1 MRAFAWRHSRA
12 LPIKANSYHSCR
24 GSGGIYAV
32 LAQTQT
38 KEMSL
43 LPSARQ
49 KEIRNGYR
57 EKQEQEFYLNPVWT
71 PFSDRLAEVLDR
83 IAFDNSWLIERK
95 AKEIMERIYAPGVED
110 PINVQ
115 GLFSYVGALT
125 DWTAHETFLLPPR
138 SIFSFMQA
146 GNNKLRLWDTTAA
159 NLEHLPR
166 KLEDTYVTRETTLT
180 FHSDDL
186 QDGLHFILRI
196 EQAPHSKWNITYQK
210 YVICQAL
217 AAPKQTNGFST
228 SVNLETA
235 YFLLKAFYALNGECL
250 DVALGYVE
258 DKGEPFDRNLAF
270 APTDQVVAHAA
281 GESESNELSQPV
293 LAAQAQERLAKRYQ
307 HTIFAQVWS
316 PGGTQGVG
324 RKRKASTHS
333 YL

>member
-1 MRAFAWRHSRA
+1 
-12 LPIKANSYHSCR
+12 
-24 GSGGIYAV
+24 
-32 LAQTQT
+32 
-38 KEMSL
+38 MSL

-71 PFSDRLAEVLDR
+71 PFSDRLAEVLDG
-83 IAFDNSWLIERK
+83 IAFSNSWLIERK
-95 AKEIMERIYAPGVED
+95 AKEIMERIYASGVEG

-115 GLFSYVGALT
+115 GLFSYVGALMVGT
-125 DWTAHETFLLPPR
+125 FHETFLLPKPPPR
-138 SIFSFMQA
+138 SIFFFGQA

-159 NLEHLPR
+159 NCEHLPHNL
-166 KLEDTYVTRETTLT
+166 KDTYVTRETTLT
-180 FHSDDL
+180 FRSDDL

-210 YVICQAL
+210 YVIYKAL

-228 SVNLETA
+228 SVILETA

-281 GESESNELSQPV
+281 GERESNELSQPV

>member
-1 MRAFAWRHSRA
+1 M
-12 LPIKANSYHSCR
+12 
-24 GSGGIYAV
+24 
-32 LAQTQT
+32 AQTQT
-38 KEMSL
+38 KEVSL
-43 LPSARQ
+43 LPSAGQ

-95 AKEIMERIYAPGVED
+95 AKGIMEHIYESGVEG

-115 GLFSYVGALT
+115 GLFSYVGALMVGT
-125 DWTAHETFLLPPR
+125 FHETFLLPKPPPR
-138 SIFSFMQA
+138 SIFFFGQA
-146 GNNKLRLWDTTAA
+146 GNNKLRLWNTTAA
-159 NLEHLPR
+159 NREHLLR
-166 KLEDTYVTRETTLT
+166 NLEVTYVTRETTLT
-180 FHSDDL
+180 FRSDDL

-258 DKGEPFDRNLAF
+258 YKGEPFDRNLAF

-281 GESESNELSQPV
+281 GERESNELSQPV

-307 HTIFAQVWS
+307 HTVFAQVWS